1 MRSTRALASVVAVA
15 AAVWPFHRVLSGQ
28 ASQPPAPRFKT
39 GVDVVEV
46 AVLARDSAGKPVTDL
61 TREEITVLED
71 GVRQPLVAFERVALP
86 ARPAAVPP
94 QRPAPVAQ
102 DVASNE
108 SSAPSRVFVLVLD
121 SNHVAATRVRVVRDS
136 ARQFIENYVGP
147 DDYVAVFSPGGIAA
161 ATQDFTTD
169 KARLLTA
176 VDQFTGMKMVSAI
189 IEVDREQ
196 AAAERGG
203 RGAVAMHGGKDPSDS
218 ERSDRAL
225 ALSGTLEALAAHLE
239 RIPGRRKSL
248 LLFSEGV
255 DYNTADVLGQV
266 QRNASDVMRSMSR
279 AIGALMRTN
288 VAVYAIDPRGANLAD
303 ADLLETPLI
312 SQAGMRNALAG
323 RSLSDE
329 QNDSIRTLHSL
340 SDSTGGFA
348 AVNRNDFTGAFD
360 RILDESSSYYVVGY
374 TPQRPA
380 KPGEFRPIE
389 VKVSRPGVKV
399 SARNG
404 YTGRAEPARRVSQP
418 VMSEPPSGFPMPSTR
433 GRGRAP
439 EPVSVP
445 SAPPATAGLAPPLQ
459 ALLASPLPQPGLP
472 IRLQAVTLGGD
483 GRKIEVRLVVEVLGR
498 SLQFEERGARFN
510 ERIELALLTVNESG
524 KASNGTTAAVD
535 LRLTPEDMARVRS
548 TGVRWLS
555 ALELPPGR
563 HQLRVAGRAERTGIS
578 GMITHDFVVPEGRR
592 RGVDLSGV
600 TLTSVPSVLMIT
612 KGKPWLERVLSTP
625 PTAARTF
632 VGGDQIVAAVE
643 VYRAEKGASDA
654 TLIARID
661 KADGSPS
668 VFNERRN
675 IQASGPRSEQV
686 GFPISTEKLP
696 AGRYVLRITLEAAGT
711 DRLER
716 AVPFEVV
723 GR

>member
-1 MRSTRALASVVAVA
+1 
-15 AAVWPFHRVLSGQ
+15 
-28 ASQPPAPRFKT
+28 
-39 GVDVVEV
+39 
-46 AVLARDSAGKPVTDL
+46 
-61 TREEITVLED
+61 
-71 GVRQPLVAFERVALP
+71 
-86 ARPAAVPP
+86 
-94 QRPAPVAQ
+94 
-102 DVASNE
+102 
-108 SSAPSRVFVLVLD
+108 
-121 SNHVAATRVRVVRDS
+121 
-136 ARQFIENYVGP
+136 
-147 DDYVAVFSPGGIAA
+147 
-161 ATQDFTTD
+161 
-169 KARLLTA
+169 
-176 VDQFTGMKMVSAI
+176 MKMVSAI

-312 SQAGMRNALAG
+312 SQAGMRSALAG

-348 AVNRNDFTGAFD
+348 AVNRNDFAGAFE
-360 RILDESSSYYVVGY
+360 RIIDESSSYYVVGY

-389 VKVSRPGVKV
+389 VKVSRPGVKI

-418 VMSEPPSGFPMPSTR
+418 VMSEPSSGFPMPSGR

-439 EPVSVP
+439 EPVIVP
-445 SAPPATAGLAPPLQ
+445 SAPATAGLSSPLQ

-498 SLQFEERGARFN
+498 SLQFEERGGRFN
-510 ERIELALLTVNESG
+510 ERIELALLTVNDSG
-524 KASNGTTAAVD
+524 KPSNGTTAGMD
-535 LRLTPEDMARVRS
+535 LSLTPEDLARVRS

-600 TLTSVPSVLMIT
+600 TITSVPSVLMIT
-612 KGKPWLERVLSTP
+612 KGKAWLERVLPTP

-632 VGGDQIVAAVE
+632 VSGDQIVAAVE
-643 VYRAEKGASDA
+643 VYRAERGASDA
-654 TLIARID
+654 TVIARID

-668 VFNERRN
+668 AFNDRRDLP
-675 IQASGPRSEQV
+675 ASGPRSEQV
-686 GFPISTEKLP
+686 GFPINTAKLP
-696 AGRYVLRITLEAAGT
+696 AARYVLRITLDAPGSE
-711 DRLER
+711 RLER
-716 AVPFEVV
+716 AVSFEVV
-723 GR
+723 AR

>member
-1 MRSTRALASVVAVA
+1 MDVRHIGPLASLLIVAGAMLPYRSA
-15 AAVWPFHRVLSGQ
+15 AARQDS
-28 ASQPPAPRFKT
+28 APRFRT

-94 QRPAPVAQ
+94 LRPAPVAQ

-136 ARQFIENYVGP
+136 ARQFIENHVGP

-169 KARLLTA
+169 KARLLAA

-255 DYNTADVLGQV
+255 DYNTADVLGEV
-266 QRNASDVMRSMSR
+266 QRNASDVMRGMSR

-288 VAVYAIDPRGANLAD
+288 VAVYADRSEGREPGGRGSARDAAD
-303 ADLLETPLI
+303 F
-312 SQAGMRNALAG
+312 AGGDAQRLG
-323 RSLSDE
+323 RTQLSADE

-348 AVNRNDFTGAFD
+348 AVNRNDFAGAFD

-389 VKVSRPGVKV
+389 VKVSRPGVKITARKGYSAGPSRPPRQSAGHERAVVRFPDAV
-399 SARNG
+399 SAR
-404 YTGRAEPARRVSQP
+404 PW
-418 VMSEPPSGFPMPSTR
+418 
-433 GRGRAP
+433 
-439 EPVSVP
+439 
-445 SAPPATAGLAPPLQ
+445 
-459 ALLASPLPQPGLP
+459 PG
-472 IRLQAVTLGGD
+472 A
-483 GRKIEVRLVVEVLGR
+483 
-498 SLQFEERGARFN
+498 
-510 ERIELALLTVNESG
+510 
-524 KASNGTTAAVD
+524 
-535 LRLTPEDMARVRS
+535 
-548 TGVRWLS
+548 
-555 ALELPPGR
+555 
-563 HQLRVAGRAERTGIS
+563 
-578 GMITHDFVVPEGRR
+578 
-592 RGVDLSGV
+592 
-600 TLTSVPSVLMIT
+600 
-612 KGKPWLERVLSTP
+612 
-625 PTAARTF
+625 
-632 VGGDQIVAAVE
+632 
-643 VYRAEKGASDA
+643 
-654 TLIARID
+654 
-661 KADGSPS
+661 
-668 VFNERRN
+668 
-675 IQASGPRSEQV
+675 
-686 GFPISTEKLP
+686 
-696 AGRYVLRITLEAAGT
+696 
-711 DRLER
+711 
-716 AVPFEVV
+716 
-723 GR
+723 